1 MSLDTKQRDKVRVQV
16 DLSIDEATQLELLD
30 IITI

>member
-16 DLSIDEATQLELLD
+16 DLSIAEATQLELLQRRL
-30 IITI
+30 